1 MHGVGGDALCAVD
14 GAGIAETGRLADVV
28 GGQPDTKPAAVMS
41 NSEVAAVAYIGDGPA
56 VAVLDTA
63 ARPLRTAGPSWVGVD
78 LVPCV

>member
-41 NSEVAAVAYIGDGPA
+41 NSEVAALLTSVM
-56 VAVLDTA
+56 VQ
-63 ARPLRTAGPSWVGVD
+63 RCRS
-78 LVPCV
+78 